1 MTRNAHDDARELIAL
16 GEGLPDSQEAW
27 LRAHLNQC
35 ASCRDYAEAANRAV
49 RALRSQPL
57 AADSRLVRAT
67 QMRVRFH
74 AARLRETR
82 ERMWLVGMACLGVG
96 LSATLTVPFLWRLF
110 AWMGERAGVSTLV
123 WQAGFMFFFLAPA
136 LVVSVLLLA
145 RGAHLSNAS
154 LASVH
159 LGDQGEESQP
169 GR

>member
-1 MTRNAHDDARELIAL
+1 MTRNAHDEARQLIAL
-16 GEGLPDSQEAW
+16 GEGLPDSQQVW
-27 LRAHLNQC
+27 LRAHLDEC
-35 ASCRDYAEAANRAV
+35 EACRQYAEAANGVV
-49 RALRSQPL
+49 RTLRSLPL

-74 AARLRETR
+74 ASRLRETR

-123 WQAGFMFFFLAPA
+123 WQTGFMFFFIVPA

-145 RGAHLSNAS
+145 RGTHLTNN
-154 LASVH
+154 
-159 LGDQGEESQP
+159 GEQS
-169 GR
+169 R